1 MKMKNPFLQ
10 CISCSKNN
18 GDTQISIK
26 STCLKK
32 NINIV
37 IDSEDEKFQII
48 QSILNL
54 LIEKQEDRK
63 ENLNPVEI

>member
-1 MKMKNPFLQ
+1 MKNPFLQ

-26 STCLKK
+26 SSCLKK

-37 IDSEDEKFQII
+37 INSEDEKFQVI

-54 LIEKQEDRK
+54 LIEKQEGSE
-63 ENLNPVEI
+63 ENPEPVEI

>member
-1 MKMKNPFLQ
+1 MKLPFLQ

-26 STCLKK
+26 SSCLKK

-37 IDSEDEKFQII
+37 IDSDDEKMQVI
-48 QSILNL
+48 QSILH
-54 LIEKQEDRK
+54 LIIENQEGSK
-63 ENLNPVEI
+63 ETPKPVEI

>member
-1 MKMKNPFLQ
+1 MKLPFLQ

-26 STCLKK
+26 SSCLKK

-37 IDSEDEKFQII
+37 IDSDDEKMQVI
-48 QSILNL
+48 QSILHL
-54 LIEKQEDRK
+54 IIEKQEESK
-63 ENLNPVEI
+63 ATPEPVEI

>member
-1 MKMKNPFLQ
+1 MKNPLLQ

-26 STCLKK
+26 SSCLKK

-37 IDSEDEKFQII
+37 IDSDDEKMQVI
-48 QSILNL
+48 QSILHL
-54 LIEKQEDRK
+54 IIEKQEESK
-63 ENLNPVEI
+63 ATPEPVEI